1 MVNCVWAPLAKRLG
15 MWALCVSKARERS
28 AAEGVPRRPPAARV
42 YFKDVPPCFEAM
54 QGLFTY

>member
-1 MVNCVWAPLAKRLG
+1 LVNFVRAPLAKRLG

-28 AAEGVPRRPPAARV
+28 AAEGGPRRPLAARG
-42 YFKDVPPCFEAM
+42 YPRFVPPCFEAV